1 MFSQFELIMALQRQQ
16 LLNNLMVLQQA
27 LLERQS
33 TVPQITSLPSTQN
46 THSYTSYSSIS
57 CESEVGTSEYFSDT
71 SSSLS
76 TSEATSTAAFLAT
89 TNKQQI
95 GKNTTKSCSFCPATF
110 KSNTDLAR
118 HERIHTGE
126 KPFECCFCH
135 RRFNRKGNM
144 EKHMGTHFKGPE
156 KLKFKSHRE
165 PSKQYSCSC
174 GKNFR
179 SRGFYERHQEK
190 CKNPLNCVKTEEHII
205 DVENDIQ

>member
-27 LLERQS
+27 LLDRPN
-33 TVPQITSLPSTQN
+33 TVTQTTTASSSIQN
-46 THSYTSYSSIS
+46 STSYNESSIN

-71 SSSLS
+71 SSFLS

-89 TNKQQI
+89 ATKQQI
-95 GKNTTKSCSFCPATF
+95 CKNTKKSCSFCPAKF

-126 KPFECCFCH
+126 KPFKCFVCH

-144 EKHMGTHFKGPE
+144 EKHVGTHFKGPE
-156 KLKFKSHRE
+156 KLQFKTHRE
-165 PSKQYSCSC
+165 PSKQLSCSC
-174 GKNFR
+174 GKSFR
-179 SRGFYERHQEK
+179 SRGFYERHQDK
-190 CKNPLNCVKTEEHII
+190 CKSLSNCVKVEEQLI
-205 DVENDIQ
+205 DVENDIE